1 MMKGKGQIPSGDIKV
16 RGPEGL
22 ILRCFRDLK
31 NTGGKMS
38 EARKDQLD
46 CEINRINQN
55 QKMNQE
61 RVEVRGDEKMLNINM
76 KTKMLMKEKTKMM
89 AKITAETETE
99 AKTAID
105 IERRSKKESGQ
116 VGQGASWDEGRLR
129 NGVKLKSKVQSYLKR
144 AGKSAGVLALF
155 IGTMA
160 MAVSLAT
167 RTGLPGQAWLGLL
180 NPELQAAPTAG
191 RCFNPQAEKPKLLVI
206 KAGKILTMAGPPI
219 EQGIVI
225 VEGDKIKAVGK
236 ELAIPEGAEIIEE
249 PEGWVLPGLIDVHS
263 SLGLVDERGQSENEE
278 LSEPNVAQ
286 LDVLDG
292 FYPFDRRIA
301 QARAS
306 GITAALICPGR
317 RSVIGGQAAVVRL
330 KGQTVDEMKILAPAG
345 VKFSI
350 GEGPK
355 QAFGS
360 KGRLPSTRMGNIYVI
375 RQALLEAREY
385 ADQWAAYN
393 DSLAKAKKEKKSA
406 TTIQPPRR
414 DLKLEA
420 LAKVVRGELPAFIE
434 CYRIDDISGAIRLVD
449 EFKLKAVFIGCAEGY
464 LVAGEISKRGIPV
477 IVGPMGIGPKRT
489 ETENVAISN
498 AARLHKA
505 GVKIALESETQYGL
519 AALEELPLVAA
530 LAVRGG
536 LSEEEALKAITINAA
551 EIIGAGDKI
560 GSLEPGK
567 QADLVIFSGNP
578 LDYQTRVKKVIMG
591 T

>member
-1 MMKGKGQIPSGDIKV
+1 
-16 RGPEGL
+16 
-22 ILRCFRDLK
+22 
-31 NTGGKMS
+31 MS
-38 EARKDQLD
+38 ETRKDQLD
-46 CEINRINQN
+46 YEVNRINQN
-55 QKMNQE
+55 QENNQEKIEVERDRTMLSIKMNTK
-61 RVEVRGDEKMLNINM
+61 V
-76 KTKMLMKEKTKMM
+76 KTKIKMEVTKVSARPKT
-89 AKITAETETE
+89 EV
-99 AKTAID
+99 KTAIAV
-105 IERRSKKESGQ
+105 EGRGEKENGQ
-116 VGQGASWDEGRLR
+116 VSQGESWYEGQQR
-129 NGVKLKSKVQSYLKR
+129 NRVKLKSKLQSYLKR
-144 AGKSAGVLALF
+144 AGKSAGVLAFF

-160 MAVSLAT
+160 MAASLAT
-167 RTGLPGQAWLGLL
+167 RTGLPGPALLGLL

-191 RCFNPQAEKPKLLVI
+191 CFNSQAEKPKLLVI

-236 ELAIPEGAEIIEE
+236 ELAIPEGAEIIDE
-249 PEGWVLPGLIDVHS
+249 PEAWVLPGLIDVHS

-292 FYPFDRRIA
+292 FYPFDKKIA

-317 RSVIGGQAAVVRL
+317 RSVIGGQAAVIRL
-330 KGQTVDEMKILAPAG
+330 KGKTVDEMTILAPAA

-385 ADQWAAYN
+385 ADKWADY
-393 DSLAKAKKEKKSA
+393 DKSLAAAKKGRKNA
-406 TTIQPPRR
+406 ADIQPPRR

-434 CYRIDDISGAIRLVD
+434 CYRMDDISGAIRLVD
-449 EFKLKAVFIGCAEGY
+449 EFKLKAVFMGCAEGY
-464 LVAGEISKRGIPV
+464 LVADEISKRGIPV

-551 EIIGAGDKI
+551 EIIGAGAKI

>member
-1 MMKGKGQIPSGDIKV
+1 MRNIRNCQLACETNETNLKINQKTGLKDFEVKGAMMKTEVIKITTPIGGEGSIKKEAHRPGRRAALNEGKPGDGLKLKV
-16 RGPEGL
+16 RIFLNGTKRRVARL
-22 ILRCFRDLK
+22 
-31 NTGGKMS
+31 TG
-38 EARKDQLD
+38 
-46 CEINRINQN
+46 
-55 QKMNQE
+55 
-61 RVEVRGDEKMLNINM
+61 V
-76 KTKMLMKEKTKMM
+76 
-89 AKITAETETE
+89 
-99 AKTAID
+99 
-105 IERRSKKESGQ
+105 
-116 VGQGASWDEGRLR
+116 
-129 NGVKLKSKVQSYLKR
+129 
-144 AGKSAGVLALF
+144 VLADVVLA
-155 IGTMA
+155 MA
-160 MAVSLAT
+160 LSMAVSWLMP
-167 RTGLPGQAWLGLL
+167 GLLNLL
-180 NPELQAAPTAG
+180 NPELLAAGYAGYASREPESGSQAGGP
-191 RCFNPQAEKPKLLVI
+191 RVVVI

-219 EQGIVI
+219 EHGVVI
-225 VEGDKIKAVGK
+225 VEGEKIKAVGK
-236 ELAIPEGAEIIEE
+236 GLPIPEGAEIIDE
-249 PEGWVLPGLIDVHS
+249 PEAWVLPGLIDVHS

-292 FYPFDRRIA
+292 FYPFDKKIA

-385 ADQWAAYN
+385 AGQWAEYN
-393 DSLAKAKKEKKSA
+393 DSLAKAKREKKS
-406 TTIQPPRR
+406 TPTIQPPRR

-420 LAKVVRGELPAFIE
+420 LAKVVRGEIPAFME

-464 LVAGEISKRGIPV
+464 LVAEEISKRGIPV
-477 IVGPMGIGPKRT
+477 IVGPMGIGPRRT
-489 ETENVAISN
+489 ETENVEISN

-536 LSEEEALKAITINAA
+536 LSEEEALKSITINAA
-551 EIIGAGDKI
+551 EIIGVGDKI

-567 QADLVIFSGNP
+567 RADLVIFSGNP
-578 LDYQTRVKKVIMG
+578 LDYRTRVKKVIMG

>member
-1 MMKGKGQIPSGDIKV
+1 M
-16 RGPEGL
+16 
-22 ILRCFRDLK
+22 FRDLRQA
-31 NTGGKMS
+31 GGKMS
-38 EARKDQLD
+38 KTGKGHTDHES
-46 CEINRINQN
+46 NRVTQK

-61 RVEVRGDEKMLNINM
+61 KIEVERDWTSLSIKMDTKI
-76 KTKMLMKEKTKMM
+76 KTKIKMKVTKVS
-89 AKITAETETE
+89 AKARAE
-99 AKTAID
+99 AK
-105 IERRSKKESGQ
+105 RSIAGENRGRKESGQ
-116 VGQGASWDEGRLR
+116 VGRGASRDEGQLQSA
-129 NGVKLKSKVQSYLKR
+129 VKLKFKVQPFLKR
-144 AGKSAGVLALF
+144 AAKSAGALAFWPMVLAVSF
-155 IGTMA
+155 
-160 MAVSLAT
+160 SLAT
-167 RTGLPGQAWLGLL
+167 RAGWPGPTLLGLL

-191 RCFNPQAEKPKLLVI
+191 RSFGPQVEKPKLLVI
-206 KAGKILTMAGPPI
+206 KAGRILTMIGPPI
-219 EQGIVI
+219 EQGVII

-236 ELAIPEGAEIIEE
+236 DLAIPEGAEIIDE

-292 FYPFDRRIA
+292 FYPFDRRIV
-301 QARAS
+301 QVRTS

-385 ADQWAAYN
+385 AGQWAAYN
-393 DSLAKAKKEKKSA
+393 ESLAAARKEKRSA
-406 TTIQPPRR
+406 ATIQPPRR

-449 EFKLKAVFIGCAEGY
+449 EFKLKAVFMGCAEGY

-489 ETENVAISN
+489 ETENVEISN

-505 GVKIALESETQYGL
+505 GVKIALQSETQYGL

-536 LSEEEALKAITINAA
+536 LGEEEALKAITINAA
-551 EIIGAGDKI
+551 EIIGAGDKL

-567 QADLVIFSGNP
+567 LADLVIFSGHP
-578 LDYQTRVKKVIMG
+578 LDYRTRVKKVIMG

>member
-1 MMKGKGQIPSGDIKV
+1 MRTWRYKSRPLAGLNYLSGHEHLRYFGGEMRKAGKGQPDY
-16 RGPEGL
+16 
-22 ILRCFRDLK
+22 
-31 NTGGKMS
+31 
-38 EARKDQLD
+38 
-46 CEINRINQN
+46 EINRINQK
-55 QKMNQE
+55 QI
-61 RVEVRGDEKMLNINM
+61 EVKRDRMKIKIKMLIAG
-76 KTKMLMKEKTKMM
+76 E
-89 AKITAETETE
+89 
-99 AKTAID
+99 
-105 IERRSKKESGQ
+105 SHGKKGSHGTGPGR
-116 VGQGASWDEGRLR
+116 GQGEG
-129 NGVKLKSKVQSYLKR
+129 NMQDGVKLKVRPFMKR
-144 AGKSAGVLALF
+144 VENSLAAVVAVIL
-155 IGTMA
+155 TMA
-160 MAVSLAT
+160 AVSLVAS
-167 RTGLPGQAWLGLL
+167 GLPNLLNLL
-180 NPELQAAPTAG
+180 NPELQAARNSRSISSSQTD
-191 RCFNPQAEKPKLLVI
+191 KPGVVVI
-206 KAGKILTMAGPPI
+206 KAGKILTMAGQPI
-219 EQGIVI
+219 KQGLII
-225 VEGDKIKAVGK
+225 IEGQNIKAIGK
-236 ELAIPEGAEIIEE
+236 NLPIPDGAEIIDE
-249 PEGWVLPGLIDVHS
+249 PEAWVLPGLIDANS
-263 SLGLVDERGQSENEE
+263 ALGMVDERGQSENEE

-292 FYPFDRRIA
+292 LYPFDKRIA
-301 QARAS
+301 QSRAS
-306 GITAALICPGR
+306 GITTALICPGR

-330 KGQTVDEMKILAPAG
+330 IGKTVEEMKILAPAG

-375 RQALLEAREY
+375 RQALQEAREY
-385 ADQWAAYN
+385 ASKWADY
-393 DSLAKAKKEKKSA
+393 DKGLAQAKKGKKNTA
-406 TTIQPPRR
+406 DLQPPRR
-414 DLKLEA
+414 DLRLEP
-420 LAKVVRGELPAFIE
+420 LAKVVMGELPAFIE
-434 CYRIDDISGAIRLVD
+434 CYRMDDISGAIRLVD

>member
-1 MMKGKGQIPSGDIKV
+1 MRNIRNCQLTCETNETNLKINQKTSLEDFEVEEAMMKTEVIKIATPMGGEGCIKKEGHRPGRRAARNEGKTGDSLKLKV
-16 RGPEGL
+16 RIFLNGTKRRVAGL
-22 ILRCFRDLK
+22 
-31 NTGGKMS
+31 TG
-38 EARKDQLD
+38 
-46 CEINRINQN
+46 
-55 QKMNQE
+55 
-61 RVEVRGDEKMLNINM
+61 V
-76 KTKMLMKEKTKMM
+76 
-89 AKITAETETE
+89 
-99 AKTAID
+99 
-105 IERRSKKESGQ
+105 
-116 VGQGASWDEGRLR
+116 
-129 NGVKLKSKVQSYLKR
+129 
-144 AGKSAGVLALF
+144 VLADVVLA
-155 IGTMA
+155 MA
-160 MAVSLAT
+160 LSMAVSWLMP
-167 RTGLPGQAWLGLL
+167 GLLDLL
-180 NPELQAAPTAG
+180 NPELLAAGYAGYASREPESGSQAGGP
-191 RCFNPQAEKPKLLVI
+191 RVVVI

-219 EQGIVI
+219 EDGVVI
-225 VEGDKIKAVGK
+225 VEGEKIKAVGK
-236 ELAIPEGAEIIEE
+236 DLPIPEGAEIIDE
-249 PEGWVLPGLIDVHS
+249 PEAWVLPGLIDVHS

-292 FYPFDRRIA
+292 FYPFDKKIA

-317 RSVIGGQAAVVRL
+317 RSVIGGQAAVIRL
-330 KGQTVDEMKILAPAG
+330 KGKTVDEMTILAPAA

-385 ADQWAAYN
+385 ADKWADY
-393 DSLAKAKKEKKSA
+393 DKSLAAAKKGKKNA
-406 TTIQPPRR
+406 ADIQPPRR

-420 LAKVVRGELPAFIE
+420 LAKVVRGELPAFME

-464 LVAGEISKRGIPV
+464 LVAEEISKRGIPV
-477 IVGPMGIGPKRT
+477 IVGPMGIGPRRT
-489 ETENVAISN
+489 ETENVEISN

-536 LSEEEALKAITINAA
+536 LPEEEALKAITISAA
-551 EIIGAGDKI
+551 EIIGVGDKI

-567 QADLVIFSGNP
+567 RADLVIFSGNP
-578 LDYQTRVKKVIMG
+578 LDYRTRVKKVIMG